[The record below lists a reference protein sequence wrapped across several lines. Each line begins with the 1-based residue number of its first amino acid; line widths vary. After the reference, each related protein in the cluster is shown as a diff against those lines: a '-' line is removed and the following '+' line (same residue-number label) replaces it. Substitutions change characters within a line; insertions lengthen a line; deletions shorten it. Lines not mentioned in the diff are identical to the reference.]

1 MNQEPAVVTRRGWLQ
16 RLGECFGFLSRRWT
30 AAVDE
35 GSWAGQM
42 DAFATACGR
51 QLDPRLL
58 LESKET
64 HAEPVMTV
72 ADIPLFLRRRLE
84 QETMRAAFRR
94 LEMPLRFLLHATAPE
109 AAPSESNEYHR
120 ILCLWRQALEEQ
132 IKLKP
137 DLVPGDVCD
146 YDPAIERD
154 YTIRG
159 RCRAGETVRIL
170 MPAWRLHGE
179 VVVRGEAE
187 PCEQPVGSR
196 T

>member
-1 MNQEPAVVTRRGWLQ
+1 VDLQ
-16 RLGECFGFLSRRWT
+16 SGVR
-30 AAVDE
+30 
-35 GSWAGQM
+35 
-42 DAFATACGR
+42 
-51 QLDPRLL
+51 PRSL
-58 LESKET
+58 LEST
-64 HAEPVMTV
+64 EPADENVMTV

-94 LEMPLRFLLHATAPE
+94 LEMPLRFLLHATGPDVAVAE
-109 AAPSESNEYHR
+109 GDENHR
-120 ILCLWRQALEEQ
+120 ILMLWRQALEEQ
-132 IKLKP
+132 IKLRP

-159 RCRAGETVRIL
+159 RCRSGETVRIL

-187 PCEQPVGSR
+187 PCEPVGGR
-196 T
+196 R